1 MPCRVVMASG
11 LSRLLEEESEH
22 QWLAI
27 GLFALFAVAGGWAV
41 GATGTISSLGDAPV
55 TAAWQGHDV
64 LDVAMVDGEWDL
76 AHVGVVVDQQ
86 GALLYLQED
95 EGADGVTII
104 TRTNVP
110 ERLLHTEDG
119 VWWDAG
125 NGALQGWANV
135 NGEWNLAQSLSG
147 LDSGE
152 AIDLVAAESSTTVLG
167 WLLVADGQSTSA
179 VAYDGLGSNFSAVA
193 APLGVTWTHLERM
206 DDKHLAAVG
215 WRASNEAG
223 QNPAQPT
230 TQASITIIQVRDGTM
245 VALETLEGPKGM
257 AHTVAHAEDGV
268 VLVATEEHAMLIDS
282 DASATVIDVRS
293 SAAMVTEDGAVW
305 FAGGAESTLMPRWI
319 DGDLQSERLAAPLG
333 VFVASSASDGHH
345 WVLFGIDG
353 AGEHAALMLDVDQLT
368 SPFSGRGFLNLLFF
382 VVGTASIFGLAN
394 TCWRQSM
401 A

>member
-1 MPCRVVMASG
+1 MASG

-64 LDVAMVDGEWDL
+64 IDVAMVDGEWDL

-86 GALLYLQED
+86 GALLYLQES
-95 EGADGVTII
+95 EGTDGVTII

-110 ERLLHTEDG
+110 ERLLHTEAG

-125 NGALQGWANV
+125 NGVLQGWAEV
-135 NGEWNLAQSLSG
+135 NGEKATSVQSLSG

-152 AIDLVAAESSTTVLG
+152 VIDLVAAESSNTVLG

-179 VAYDGLGSNFSAVA
+179 VAYDGLGSDFSSVT
-193 APLGVTWTHLERM
+193 APFGVTWTHLERL
-206 DDKHLAAVG
+206 DDKHVAAVG
-215 WRASNEAG
+215 WRPSSEAG

-230 TQASITIIQVRDGTM
+230 TQASITIIQVRDGAM
-245 VALETLEGPKGM
+245 VALETLEGPGGM
-257 AHTVAHAEDGV
+257 AHTVSSVEQG
-268 VLVATEEHAMLIDS
+268 VLVATEEQAMLVDS
-282 DASATVIDVRS
+282 DASITVIDVQSS
-293 SAAMVTEDGAVW
+293 SAMVAEDGTVW
-305 FAGGAESTLMPRWI
+305 FAGGADSTLMPRWV
-319 DGDLQSERLAAPLG
+319 DGDLQTERLAAPLG
-333 VFVASSASDGHH
+333 VFVSSSSSDGHR
-345 WVLFGIDG
+345 WVLFGLDG
-353 AGEHAALMLDVDQLT
+353 DGEHAALMLDVDQLA
-368 SPFSGRGFLNLLFF
+368 SPFSGRGFLNLLFL
-382 VVGTASIFGLAN
+382 VVGTASILGLAA
-394 TCWRQSM
+394 TSWRQTF